1 MPYKPRLIQKKWQV
15 LTRPYILYNGSPVI
29 MKNLQATHPCQPGNT
44 SCPVLGTIERGSN
57 GWTVY
62 KETLSFLEVKAAV
75 REILYD
81 IGLKK
86 EDIQVVEVINHD
98 YIITPLT

>member
-15 LTRPYILYNGSPVI
+15 LTRPYILYEGSPVI
-29 MKNLQATHPCQPGNT
+29 AKSLQVKHPCQPGSP
-44 SCPVLGTIERGSN
+44 SCPVVGKVEENEGA
-57 GWTVY
+57 WVVY

-75 REILYD
+75 RKILYD

-86 EDIQVVEVINHD
+86 SDIQVVEVINHD
-98 YIITPLT
+98 YVITPLT